1 MAYIGNTPAEKFSAF
16 SKQDFTTSAT
26 TSYTLDNAVSNANEI
41 ALFINHVRQE
51 PTTAYTAA
59 GTALT
64 LTSATTSSDDM
75 YCVYLGKAI
84 QTVNPANSSITN
96 AMLSETITVAN
107 GGTGATTL
115 AGAGLSNT
123 PSFLAEF
130 ANSTEQSISANTIT
144 KVQYTEEVFDTDN
157 KYDNSTNYR
166 FTPGVAGKYFM
177 FASIATTTSNDMDTL
192 RIAIRKNGTEIRS
205 FNNVNRNKQSAS
217 ISVIVES
224 NTTDYFEIYC
234 ELSLAKNLGNSFGN
248 NGDANY
254 FGAYRIGA

>member
-1 MAYIGNTPAEKFSAF
+1 MSKIETNTIDTVSGTTNLTIGST
-16 SKQDFTTSAT
+16 
-26 TSYTLDNAVSNANEI
+26 
-41 ALFINHVRQE
+41 
-51 PTTAYTAA
+51 
-59 GTALT
+59 
-64 LTSATTSSDDM
+64 
-75 YCVYLGKAI
+75 
-84 QTVNPANSSITN
+84 NSS
-96 AMLSETITVAN
+96 TVTFEN
-107 GGTGATTL
+107 GAATGHNYPA
-115 AGAGLSNT
+115 
-123 PSFLAEF
+123 FLAEF
-130 ANSTEQSISANTIT
+130 ANSTEQAISANTET
-144 KVQYTEEVFDTDN
+144 KVQYTEEVFDTDS